1 MNSINIFEK
10 LNFIDVLFL
19 VLRRNH
25 HIYFIKSNFTSK
37 FFSFFGV
44 KKIKKLEWNL
54 IDLENNNQKIITNI
68 IEENKVDKNV
78 YKILNFFSEKIQL
91 ENNFFH
97 YLIKY
102 FSNHNVIGNFSIE
115 NFLVLV
121 EASNILFKNKKKI
134 FFLESTEI
142 NDFIKKNY
150 ENENLLFI
158 FKRKFFDFKNLKNFF
173 IILKNLKY
181 VFYKFKIDRNK
192 QKSIAVMD
200 SFEINKPKEFFNLK
214 EFSDKTIFLSN
225 DNNHNMSDIINIYH
239 YIDLNIIINTLK
251 ELFNDNQNFKSFKL
265 LRYLYINFYF
275 QKLIFKK
282 IFKIYH
288 IKKFVSSHIAQ
299 IFTSSGIAA
308 IHELNGKSFGFTM
321 SFCEKYSSHLNID
334 AFDYFISFNNSTY
347 KKVENSNL
355 KLIREIGYIGD
366 YKFKKKFKE
375 GVEIKKNLKEK
386 GVNYIIGFFDQGY
399 SKNSMFNVHYNVSKK
414 GYEFL
419 LNKIILHEDIGLIIK
434 PKKPALL
441 KEKLGK
447 VYDLLIEAQKTGRV
461 ILFDKHPIY
470 HSKNFEDTPAKVAAA
485 SNISIHDTL
494 LAGTAGLES
503 ALTGTKSVYF
513 DYYNAR
519 KSQFDN
525 NDLKIVFRDWN
536 SLWEEILKDYK
547 YGNQSLG
554 NWTGIIKKFDM
565 TRDGKAN
572 LRIMNFLNNNQ

>member
-1 MNSINIFEK
+1 
-10 LNFIDVLFL
+10 
-19 VLRRNH
+19 
-25 HIYFIKSNFTSK
+25 
-37 FFSFFGV
+37 
-44 KKIKKLEWNL
+44 
-54 IDLENNNQKIITNI
+54 
-68 IEENKVDKNV
+68 
-78 YKILNFFSEKIQL
+78 
-91 ENNFFH
+91 
-97 YLIKY
+97 
-102 FSNHNVIGNFSIE
+102 
-115 NFLVLV
+115 
-121 EASNILFKNKKKI
+121 
-134 FFLESTEI
+134 
-142 NDFIKKNY
+142 
-150 ENENLLFI
+150 
-158 FKRKFFDFKNLKNFF
+158 
-173 IILKNLKY
+173 
-181 VFYKFKIDRNK
+181 
-192 QKSIAVMD
+192 
-200 SFEINKPKEFFNLK
+200 
-214 EFSDKTIFLSN
+214 
-225 DNNHNMSDIINIYH
+225 
-239 YIDLNIIINTLK
+239 
-251 ELFNDNQNFKSFKL
+251 
-265 LRYLYINFYF
+265 
-275 QKLIFKK
+275 
-282 IFKIYH
+282 
-288 IKKFVSSHIAQ
+288 
-299 IFTSSGIAA
+299 
-308 IHELNGKSFGFTM
+308 M

-355 KLIREIGYIGD
+355 KLIKEIGYIGD